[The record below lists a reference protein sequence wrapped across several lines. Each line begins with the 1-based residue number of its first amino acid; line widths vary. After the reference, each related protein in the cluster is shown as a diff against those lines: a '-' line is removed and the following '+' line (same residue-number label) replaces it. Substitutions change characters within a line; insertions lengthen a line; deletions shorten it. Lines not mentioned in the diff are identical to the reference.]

1 MHGREGTPEQ
11 AIATALLDDG
21 RRAWGLSTDAD
32 VMGALADGEWVGHRV
47 TLSATGDLL
56 L

>member
-11 AIATALLDDG
+11 AIATTLLDDG

-32 VMGALADGEWVGHRV
+32 VMGALCEGEWVGYRV